1 MKQEL
6 GNGSFLTDE
15 DRAKINELLTHH
27 PFCKEDLEDGRQ
39 RLMEFKMTFRKEV

>member
-15 DRAKINELLTHH
+15 DRAKINEILTHH
-27 PFCKEDLEDGRQ
+27 PFYKEDLEGV
-39 RLMEFKMTFRKEV
+39 KMNYWY